1 MVPTTNSAG
10 LFTLAYHTLS
20 SLKKS
25 ELNSTLRVERT
36 SYPEETKAS
45 ARMPMASGS
54 LGGISFQLGTWT
66 SSATKKVVQ
75 MPGYKLG
82 CGGLLYYNVD
92 DIFSIEGAL
101 MT

>member
-75 MPGYKLG
+75 MPGYELG
-82 CGGLLYYNVD
+82 RGRLTHDDVYNVLAV
-92 DIFSIEGAL
+92 ERPVV
-101 MT
+101 T